1 MQIPPSFLHGCGLP
15 RAWAGLPQWCV
26 LETSFG
32 AGLNFLKT
40 WQAWKAD
47 PARPRILH
55 FAACE
60 PFPVSPSDLLKAAS
74 ALPELLPLAQ
84 ELLAQWPG
92 LLPGLQRLSFED
104 GHVLLSLGIGDAHDM
119 LKLQTLTADSI
130 FLNGL
135 TPQHPAPGWALNTLK
150 ALARCCRRGSR
161 LAALELAPGMLEG
174 LQHCGFEL
182 IKSPGLQADAH
193 MLQALFN
200 PGWEP
205 KTPQKVAKTWS
216 GEAKRCV
223 VIGAGLAG
231 AACAASLA
239 RRGWQVTVL
248 DARDAVAAGASG
260 LPAGMLAPHV
270 SPDDSTLSR
279 LSRQGLRATWQ
290 IARSQLHEGLD
301 WQDRGVLQ
309 RRFDSSGALPA
320 NWPEA
325 GKSWSRMATQAD
337 GAIPAPDSAL
347 WHDAG
352 GWIKPQKLV
361 HALLAG
367 AGIRTCLGVEID
379 RFQRMPGLEPLW
391 QVQTASGQCIAEA
404 SLVVLA
410 AGFDSAALLSSS
422 QVADCWG
429 SAIPLQA
436 IRGQLAWGLVPR
448 NAILPASPVNG
459 DGSFIPSFP
468 APQDPDGK
476 PGQGMASH
484 WLMGATFERD
494 AANGDIKNADQM
506 ALLGRLRHL
515 LPATG
520 ACLAPEFEHGQAR
533 AWAGVRCASPDH
545 LPLVGALDESKLPGV
560 HICTAMGSR
569 GLTFAVLCAE
579 LLAAWLH
586 DEPLPVEKRLAR
598 SLRANRF
605 QKNEPMPSEGIS

>member
-1 MQIPPSFLHGCGLP
+1 VQIPPFFLHGCGLP

-60 PFPVSPSDLLKAAS
+60 PFPVSRSDLLKAAS

-84 ELLAQWPG
+84 ELVAQWPG

-150 ALARCCRRGSR
+150 AVARCCRRGSR

-182 IKSPGLQADAH
+182 IKSPGLTADAH

-325 GKSWSRMATQAD
+325 GKSWSRIATAAD

-361 HALLAG
+361 HALIAG
-367 AGIRTCLGVEID
+367 AGIRTCLGVGID
-379 RFQRMPGLEPLW
+379 RLQRMPGLEPLW

-520 ACLAPEFEHGQAR
+520 ACLTPEFEHGQAR

-545 LPLVGALDESKLPGV
+545 LPLVGALDKSKLPGV

-586 DEPLPVEKRLAR
+586 DEPLPVEKRLAQ

-605 QKNEPMPSEGIS
+605 QKNEPMSSEGIS

>member
-1 MQIPPSFLHGCGLP
+1 MQIQPSFLHGCGLP
-15 RAWAGLPQWCV
+15 QAWAGLPQWCV

-40 WQAWKAD
+40 WQAWKSD

-60 PFPVSPSDLLKAAS
+60 PFPVSRGDLLKAAS

-84 ELLAQWPG
+84 ELVAQWQG
-92 LLPGLQRLSFED
+92 LLQGLHRLSFED
-104 GHVLLSLGIGDAHDM
+104 GHVLLSLGVGNAQDM

-135 TPQHPAPGWALNTLK
+135 TPQHPAPGWELNMLK
-150 ALARCCRRGSR
+150 AVARCCRRGSR
-161 LAALELAPGMLEG
+161 LAFRELAPGMLEG
-174 LQHCGFEL
+174 LKHCGFEL
-182 IKSPGLQADAH
+182 IKFPGLPADAH
-193 MLQALFN
+193 MLQALFK

-205 KTPQKVAKTWS
+205 KTPQKIAKTWS
-216 GEAKRCV
+216 GKAKRCV

-239 RRGWQVTVL
+239 RRGWQVTVI
-248 DARDAVAAGASG
+248 DAHKAVASGASG

-290 IARSQLHEGLD
+290 TARSQLREGLD
-301 WQDRGVLQ
+301 WQACGVLQ
-309 RRFDSSGALPA
+309 RRFDSSGALPPD
-320 NWPEA
+320 WPEA
-325 GKSWSRMATQAD
+325 GECWSRMATAAD
-337 GAIPAPDSAL
+337 GVIPAPDSAL
-347 WHDAG
+347 WHGAG
-352 GWIKPQKLV
+352 GWIKPAKLV
-361 HALLAG
+361 QTLLSG
-367 AGIRTCLGVEID
+367 AGIRTCLGVNID
-379 RFQRMPGLEPLW
+379 RLQRMPGLEPRW

-404 SLVVLA
+404 TLVVLA
-410 AGFDSAALLSSS
+410 AGFDNAALLKSS
-422 QVADCWG
+422 QMDG
-429 SAIPLQA
+429 SLTNAMPLQA
-436 IRGQLAWGLVPR
+436 IRGQLAWGAVPR
-448 NAILPASPVNG
+448 DATLPASPVNG

-468 APQDPDGK
+468 APLDLAREPE
-476 PGQGMASH
+476 QGMASH

-494 AANGDIKNADQM
+494 VSNDDIKAADQL

-515 LPATG
+515 LPAT
-520 ACLAPEFEHGQAR
+520 AASLAPEFEHGQAR

-545 LPLVGALDESKLPGV
+545 LPLVGTLDETALPGV
-560 HICTAMGSR
+560 HVCTALGSR

-586 DEPLPVEKRLAR
+586 HEPLPLEKRLAD
-598 SLRANRF
+598 SLRASRF
-605 QKNEPMPSEGIS
+605 QKI

>member
-1 MQIPPSFLHGCGLP
+1 
-15 RAWAGLPQWCV
+15 

-60 PFPVSPSDLLKAAS
+60 PFPLSRSDLLKAAS
-74 ALPELLPLAQ
+74 ALPELLPMAQ
-84 ELLAQWPG
+84 ELVAQWPG

-135 TPQHPAPGWALNTLK
+135 TPQHPAPGWALNTIK
-150 ALARCCRRGSR
+150 AVARCCRRGSR

-182 IKSPGLQADAH
+182 IKSPGLTADAH

-301 WQDRGVLQ
+301 WQAHGVLQ

-325 GKSWSRMATQAD
+325 GKSWSRMANAAD

-367 AGIRTCLGVEID
+367 AGIRTCLGVGID
-379 RFQRMPGLEPLW
+379 RLQRMPGLEPLW

-429 SAIPLQA
+429 GAIPLQA

-468 APQDPDGK
+468 APQDPDCK

-484 WLMGATFERD
+484 WLMGASFERD

-545 LPLVGALDESKLPGV
+545 LPLVGALDESKLPGIHV
-560 HICTAMGSR
+560 CTAMGSR

-605 QKNEPMPSEGIS
+605 QKDQPMPSEGIS

>member
-1 MQIPPSFLHGCGLP
+1 MQIQPSFLNGCGLP
-15 RAWAGLPQWCV
+15 QAWAGLPQWCV

-32 AGLNFLKT
+32 EGLNFLKT

-60 PFPVSPSDLLKAAS
+60 PFPVSRIDLLKAAS

-84 ELLAQWPG
+84 ELAAQWQG
-92 LLPGLQRLSFED
+92 LLQGLHRLSFED

-119 LKLQTLTADSI
+119 LKLQTLSADSI

-135 TPQHPAPGWALNTLK
+135 TPQHPAPGWELNTLK
-150 ALARCCRRGSR
+150 AVARCCRRGSR
-161 LAALELAPGMLEG
+161 LALRELAPGMLEG
-174 LQHCGFEL
+174 LKHCGFEL
-182 IKSPGLQADAH
+182 IKSPGLPADAH

-205 KTPQKVAKTWS
+205 KTPQKIAKTWS
-216 GEAKRCV
+216 GKTKRCV

-239 RRGWQVTVL
+239 RRGWQVTVI
-248 DARDAVAAGASG
+248 DAHKAVASGASG

-290 IARSQLHEGLD
+290 TARSRLHEGLD
-301 WQDRGVLQ
+301 WQACGVLQ

-325 GKSWSRMATQAD
+325 GKSWSRMATAAD
-337 GAIPAPDSAL
+337 GSIPAPDSAL

-367 AGIRTCLGVEID
+367 AGIRTCLGVKID
-379 RFQRMPGLEPLW
+379 RLQRMPGLEPLW
-391 QVQTASGQCIAEA
+391 QVQTASGECIAEA

-410 AGFDSAALLSSS
+410 AGFDSAALLKSS
-422 QVADCWG
+422 QMEG
-429 SAIPLQA
+429 SLTTAMPLQA
-436 IRGQLAWGLVPR
+436 LRGQLAWGLVPS

-468 APQDPDGK
+468 APQN
-476 PGQGMASH
+476 PGGETEQGMVSH

-494 AANGDIKNADQM
+494 AANGDIKNADLM

-515 LPATG
+515 LPAT
-520 ACLAPEFEHGQAR
+520 AASLAPEFELEQAR
-533 AWAGVRCASPDH
+533 AWVGVRCASPDH
-545 LPLVGALDESKLPGV
+545 LPLVGALDETALPGV
-560 HICTAMGSR
+560 HVCTALGSR

-586 DEPLPVEKRLAR
+586 DEPLPVEKRLAD
-598 SLRANRF
+598 SLRASRF
-605 QKNEPMPSEGIS
+605 QKI

>member
-1 MQIPPSFLHGCGLP
+1 MQIPPSFLHGCVLP

-40 WQAWKAD
+40 WQAWKTD

-55 FAACE
+55 YAACE
-60 PFPVSPSDLLKAAS
+60 PFPLSRSDLLKAVS

-130 FLNGL
+130 FFNGL
-135 TPQHPAPGWALNTLK
+135 TPQHPAPGWALNTIK
-150 ALARCCRRGSR
+150 AVARCCRRGSR

-248 DARDAVAAGASG
+248 EARDAVAAGASG

-325 GKSWSRMATQAD
+325 GKSWSRIATPAD

-379 RFQRMPGLEPLW
+379 RLQRMPGLEPLW

-422 QVADCWG
+422 QVADSWV

-436 IRGQLAWGLVPR
+436 IRGQLAWGLMPR

-484 WLMGATFERD
+484 WLMGATFVRD

-545 LPLVGALDESKLPGV
+545 LPLVGALDESTLPGIHV
-560 HICTAMGSR
+560 CTAMGSR

>member
-1 MQIPPSFLHGCGLP
+1 MQIQPSFLHGCGLP
-15 RAWAGLPQWCV
+15 QAWAGRPQWCV

-60 PFPVSPSDLLKAAS
+60 PFPLSRGDLLKAAS

-84 ELLAQWPG
+84 ELFAQWQG
-92 LLPGLQRLSFED
+92 LLHGLHRLSFED
-104 GHVLLSLGIGDAHDM
+104 GHVLLSLGVGNAQDM

-135 TPQHPAPGWALNTLK
+135 TPQHPAPGWELNTLK
-150 ALARCCRRGSR
+150 AVARCSRRGTR
-161 LAALELAPGMLEG
+161 LAFRELAPGMLEG
-174 LQHCGFEL
+174 LKHCGFEL
-182 IKSPGLQADAH
+182 IKSPGLPADAH

-205 KTPQKVAKTWS
+205 KTPRQVTRPLPGADV
-216 GEAKRCV
+216 RCV

-231 AACAASLA
+231 ASCAASLA

-248 DARDAVAAGASG
+248 DARKTVAAGASG

-270 SPDDSTLSR
+270 SPDDSVLSR

-290 IARSQLHEGLD
+290 TARSQLREGLD
-301 WQDRGVLQ
+301 WQACGVLQ
-309 RRFDSSGALPA
+309 RRFDSSGALPPD
-320 NWPEA
+320 WPEA
-325 GKSWSRMATQAD
+325 GECWSRMATAAD
-337 GAIPAPDSAL
+337 GVMPAPDSAL
-347 WHDAG
+347 WHGAG
-352 GWIKPQKLV
+352 GWIKPAKLV
-361 HALLAG
+361 QTLLSG
-367 AGIRTCLGVEID
+367 AGIRTCLGVNID
-379 RFQRMPGLEPLW
+379 RLQRMPGLEPRW

-404 SLVVLA
+404 TLVVLA
-410 AGFDSAALLSSS
+410 VGFDSAALLKSS
-422 QVADCWG
+422 QMDG
-429 SAIPLQA
+429 SLTTAMPLQA
-436 IRGQLAWGLVPR
+436 IRGQLAWGAVPR
-448 NAILPASPVNG
+448 DATLPASPVNG

-468 APQDPDGK
+468 APLDLASE
-476 PGQGMASH
+476 PGQELASH

-494 AANGDIKNADQM
+494 AANGDIKNEDQM

-515 LPATG
+515 LPAT
-520 ACLAPEFEHGQAR
+520 AASLAPEFEHGQAR

-545 LPLVGALDESKLPGV
+545 LPLVGALDESTLPGV
-560 HICTAMGSR
+560 HVCTALGSR

-586 DEPLPVEKRLAR
+586 HEPLPLEKRLAD
-598 SLRANRF
+598 SLRASRF
-605 QKNEPMPSEGIS
+605 QKI

>member
-1 MQIPPSFLHGCGLP
+1 MQIQPSFLNGCGLP
-15 RAWAGLPQWCV
+15 QAWAGLPQWCV

-32 AGLNFLKT
+32 EGLNFLKT

-55 FAACE
+55 FAACA
-60 PFPVSPSDLLKAAS
+60 PFPVSRIDLLKAAS

-84 ELLAQWPG
+84 ELVAQWQG
-92 LLPGLQRLSFED
+92 LLQGLHRLSFED
-104 GHVLLSLGIGDAHDM
+104 GHVLLSLGIGDAHDL
-119 LKLQTLTADSI
+119 LKLQTLSADSI

-135 TPQHPAPGWALNTLK
+135 TPQHPAPGWELNTLK
-150 ALARCCRRGSR
+150 AVARCCRRGSR
-161 LAALELAPGMLEG
+161 LAFHELAPGMLEG
-174 LQHCGFEL
+174 LKHCGFEL
-182 IKSPGLQADAH
+182 IKSPGLPADAH

-205 KTPQKVAKTWS
+205 KTPRQVTRPLPGADM
-216 GEAKRCV
+216 RCV

-239 RRGWQVTVL
+239 RRGWQVTVI
-248 DARDAVAAGASG
+248 DAHKAVASGASG

-290 IARSQLHEGLD
+290 TARSQLHEGLD
-301 WQDRGVLQ
+301 WQACGVLQ

-325 GKSWSRMATQAD
+325 GKSWSRMATEAD
-337 GAIPAPDSAL
+337 GSIPAPDSAL

-367 AGIRTCLGVEID
+367 AGIRTSLGVNVD
-379 RFQRMPGLEPLW
+379 RLQRMPGLEPLW
-391 QVQTASGQCIAEA
+391 QLQTASGQCIAEA

-410 AGFDSAALLSSS
+410 AGFDSAALLKSS
-422 QVADCWG
+422 QMEG
-429 SAIPLQA
+429 SLTTAMPLQA
-436 IRGQLAWGLVPR
+436 LRGQLAWGLVPS

-468 APQDPDGK
+468 APQN
-476 PGQGMASH
+476 PGGEPEQGMASH

-494 AANGDIKNADQM
+494 AANGDIKNADLM

-515 LPATG
+515 LPAT
-520 ACLAPEFEHGQAR
+520 AASLAPEFELGQAR
-533 AWAGVRCASPDH
+533 AWVGVRCASPDH
-545 LPLVGALDESKLPGV
+545 LPLVGALDETALPGV
-560 HICTAMGSR
+560 HVCTALGSR

-586 DEPLPVEKRLAR
+586 DEPLPVEKRLAD
-598 SLRANRF
+598 SLRASRF
-605 QKNEPMPSEGIS
+605 QKI

>member
-1 MQIPPSFLHGCGLP
+1 VQTHPLFLLGCGLP
-15 RAWAGLPQWCV
+15 QAWAGQPQWCV
-26 LETSFG
+26 LETDFG
-32 AGLNFLKT
+32 LGFNFLST

-47 PARPRILH
+47 PDRPRILH
-55 FAACE
+55 FAACA
-60 PFPVSPSDLLKAAS
+60 PLAVSRSELLQAAADL
-74 ALPELLPLAQ
+74 PGLLPLAQ
-84 ELLAQWPG
+84 QLAAQWQG
-92 LLPGLQRLSFED
+92 LLPGLHRLSFED

-135 TPQHPAPGWALNTLK
+135 TPQHPAPGWELNTLK
-150 ALARCCRRGSR
+150 AVARCCRRGSR
-161 LAALELAPGMLEG
+161 LAFRELAPGMLEG
-174 LQHCGFEL
+174 LKHCGFEL
-182 IKSPGLQADAH
+182 IKSPGLPADAH

-205 KTPQKVAKTWS
+205 KTPQKIAKTWS
-216 GEAKRCV
+216 GKTKRCV

-239 RRGWQVTVL
+239 RRGWQVTVI
-248 DARDAVAAGASG
+248 DAHKAVASGASG

-290 IARSQLHEGLD
+290 TARSRLHEGLD
-301 WQDRGVLQ
+301 WQACGVLQ

-320 NWPEA
+320 NWPDA
-325 GKSWSRMATQAD
+325 GKSWSRMATAAD
-337 GAIPAPDSAL
+337 GSIPAPDSAL

-361 HALLAG
+361 HALLVG
-367 AGIRTCLGVEID
+367 AGIRTCLGVKID
-379 RFQRMPGLEPLW
+379 RLQRMPGLEPLW
-391 QVQTASGQCIAEA
+391 QLQTASGECIAEA

-410 AGFDSAALLSSS
+410 AGFDSAALLKSS
-422 QVADCWG
+422 QMEG
-429 SAIPLQA
+429 SLTTAMPLQA
-436 IRGQLAWGLVPR
+436 LRGQLAWGLVPS

-468 APQDPDGK
+468 APQN
-476 PGQGMASH
+476 PGGEPEQGMASH

-494 AANGDIKNADQM
+494 AANGDIKNEDQM

-515 LPATG
+515 LPAT
-520 ACLAPEFEHGQAR
+520 AASLAPEFELGQAR
-533 AWAGVRCASPDH
+533 AWVGVRCASPDH
-545 LPLVGALDESKLPGV
+545 LPLVGALDETALPGV
-560 HICTAMGSR
+560 HVCTALGSR

-586 DEPLPVEKRLAR
+586 DEPLPVEKRLAD
-598 SLRANRF
+598 SLRASRF
-605 QKNEPMPSEGIS
+605 QKI

>member
-1 MQIPPSFLHGCGLP
+1 MQIQPSFLHGCGLP
-15 RAWAGLPQWCV
+15 QAWAGLPQWCV

-60 PFPVSPSDLLKAAS
+60 PFPVSRGDLLKAAS

-84 ELLAQWPG
+84 ELFAQWQG
-92 LLPGLQRLSFED
+92 LLHGLHRLSFED
-104 GHVLLSLGIGDAHDM
+104 GHVLLSLGVGNAQDM

-135 TPQHPAPGWALNTLK
+135 TPQHPAPGWELNTLK
-150 ALARCCRRGSR
+150 AVARCSRRGTR
-161 LAALELAPGMLEG
+161 LAFRELAPGMLEG
-174 LQHCGFEL
+174 LKHCGFEL
-182 IKSPGLQADAH
+182 IKFPGQPADTH

-205 KTPQKVAKTWS
+205 KTPRQVTGPLPGADM
-216 GEAKRCV
+216 RCV

-231 AACAASLA
+231 ASCAASLA

-248 DARDAVAAGASG
+248 DARKTVAAGASG

-270 SPDDSTLSR
+270 SPDDSVLSR
-279 LSRQGLRATWQ
+279 LTRQGLRATWQ
-290 IARSQLHEGLD
+290 TARSQLREGLD
-301 WQDRGVLQ
+301 WQACGVLQ
-309 RRFDSSGALPA
+309 RRFDSSGALPPD
-320 NWPEA
+320 WPEA
-325 GKSWSRMATQAD
+325 GECWSRMATAAD
-337 GAIPAPDSAL
+337 GVMPAPDSAL
-347 WHDAG
+347 WHGAG
-352 GWIKPQKLV
+352 GWIKPAKLV
-361 HALLAG
+361 QTLLSG
-367 AGIRTCLGVEID
+367 AGIRTCLGVNID
-379 RFQRMPGLEPLW
+379 RLQRMPGLEPRW

-404 SLVVLA
+404 TLVVLA
-410 AGFDSAALLSSS
+410 VGFDSAALLKSS
-422 QVADCWG
+422 QMEG
-429 SAIPLQA
+429 SLTTAMPLQA
-436 IRGQLAWGLVPR
+436 IRGQLAWGAVPR
-448 NAILPASPVNG
+448 DATLPASPVNG

-468 APQDPDGK
+468 APLDLASEPE
-476 PGQGMASH
+476 QGMASH

-494 AANGDIKNADQM
+494 AANGDIKNEDQL

-515 LPATG
+515 LPAT
-520 ACLAPEFEHGQAR
+520 AASLAPEFEHGQAR

-545 LPLVGALDESKLPGV
+545 LPLVGALDESTLPGV
-560 HICTAMGSR
+560 HVCTALGSR

-586 DEPLPVEKRLAR
+586 HEPLPLEKRLAD
-598 SLRANRF
+598 SLRASRF
-605 QKNEPMPSEGIS
+605 QKI